1 MGLVRAVE
9 KWIVESEGR
18 LKPAWTGG
26 LSIYNRVL
34 CERHFCK
41 MVSQNIRTAALHLI
55 ETHLVSGWASEQ
67 TSKKERGDS
76 IEPYR
81 LNFMYVNVCASN
93 IRLCL
98 IAWHAYVWI
107 FSTSLCAVF
116 FKTPLPLPPRPLI
129 LFLSTAFYCIQRQKC
144 YVALPKHSHSRILNV
159 MYATEERERE
169 RRKTVNGRITP
180 STAAFSHYLQY
191 LLCLSPV
198 CYFSRVCLCSCMSVF
213 CTSHSR
219 SPTPDHFLCHEIRF
233 TIPTHTHSHTH
244 LYIYFLFDYC
254 YFIDLIPIIWF
265 DVN

>member
-1 MGLVRAVE
+1 MKTRREIKTKTRPFIYLCIKYKQNNLMGLVRAVE

-18 LKPAWTGG
+18 LKPARTGG

-107 FSTSLCAVF
+107 FSASLCAVF
-116 FKTPLPLPPRPLI
+116 SKPLSRCPLVR
-129 LFLSTAFYCIQRQKC
+129 
-144 YVALPKHSHSRILNV
+144 
-159 MYATEERERE
+159 
-169 RRKTVNGRITP
+169 
-180 STAAFSHYLQY
+180 
-191 LLCLSPV
+191 
-198 CYFSRVCLCSCMSVF
+198 
-213 CTSHSR
+213 
-219 SPTPDHFLCHEIRF
+219 
-233 TIPTHTHSHTH
+233 
-244 LYIYFLFDYC
+244 
-254 YFIDLIPIIWF
+254 
-265 DVN
+265 